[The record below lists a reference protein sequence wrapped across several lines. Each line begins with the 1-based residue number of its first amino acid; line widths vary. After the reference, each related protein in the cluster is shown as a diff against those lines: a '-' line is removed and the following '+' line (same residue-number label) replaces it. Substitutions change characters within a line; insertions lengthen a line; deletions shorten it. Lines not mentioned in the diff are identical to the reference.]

1 MTASLAAAA
10 LVVVLASGG
19 PAQTVYRC
27 GPDRNIYSQTP
38 CADGT
43 SIHTEDRRT
52 AQQRAEA
59 EAAARKEAGIGVQME
74 RERLAREAA
83 TRGSTAISLNQV
95 KPVAHAASAPK
106 AAKRKSSKQ
115 KKDEDLKI
123 IVPAAKP
130 KKPAAP

>member
-10 LVVVLASGG
+10 VIVLLASGS

-27 GPDRNIYSQTP
+27 GPDRNVYSQTP

-43 SIHTEDRRT
+43 SINAEDRRT
-52 AQQRAEA
+52 AQQRSEA
-59 EAAARKEAGIGVQME
+59 EAAARKEAGIGTQME

-83 TRGSTAISLNQV
+83 AHAPTAIGLNQV

-106 AAKRKSSKQ
+106 ASKRKSSKP
-115 KKDEDLKI
+115 KKNGDLTV